1 MTERAFHAIADIFP
15 LMDGQP
21 MADLITDIQQH
32 GLREPIWLY
41 EGQIL
46 DGRNRY
52 RACLAAGVEPVFV
65 DFNGDYDQAYRF
77 SISLNL
83 HRRHLTDDQRKTFA
97 ADDSNVNRGELNQ
110 YTEKSNNGYSNRSIQ
125 NNQKTTRTD
134 AAELWNVPVR
144 GIEEA
149 KRIKKTVKPEIYNLV
164 KFGDLKLAEARRIGQ
179 NLSSEQQLAILK
191 KEDPKA
197 VQQAAKEIQAKKK
210 KARRDEL
217 SQQKQ
222 DYLKAARQE
231 KKKPF
236 PDRCQ
241 LIYQDFRVAEI
252 ADNSLDRIITD
263 PPYGHDYIPVYRDL
277 AQFAVRTLKPDGVM
291 LVMCGQMWFPEFL
304 NQLIQSELHYQWLM
318 AYLTPGGQSPR
329 LFQRKV
335 NTFWKPVL
343 VFSKGESVPDWFGD
357 VVTSAT
363 NDNDKRFHEWGQSE
377 SGFRQLVD
385 RFTRPGQTVCDPFM
399 GAGTTLLAALQYGC
413 QVIGIEWD
421 ELMFHQASKRLQEAV
436 NRV

>member
-1 MTERAFHAIADIFP
+1 MTDLAFHAIADIFP

-21 MADLITDIQQH
+21 LADLTDDIKTH

-52 RACLAAGVEPVFV
+52 RACQAAGVEPVFV
-65 DFNGDYDQAYRF
+65 DYQEDDPVGFVV
-77 SISLNL
+77 SLNL
-83 HRRHLTDDQRKTFA
+83 HRRHLNKGQKAISAGKA
-97 ADDSNVNRGELNQ
+97 AD
-110 YTEKSNNGYSNRSIQ
+110 
-125 NNQKTTRTD
+125 
-134 AAELWNVPVR
+134 A
-144 GIEEA
+144 
-149 KRIKKTVKPEIYNLV
+149 
-164 KFGDLKLAEARRIGQ
+164 
-179 NLSSEQQLAILK
+179 K
-191 KEDPKA
+191 KEDNLKRGSEGQICPSGKTTISEAAKQFDVGSTTVKSAKQVLKTGTKGLTQKVVENKVSVSTAADIATLPPNEQDIIVGLGEKA
-197 VQQAAKEIQAKKK
+197 ILMAAKEIRAKKK
-210 KARRDEL
+210 KARREEL

-222 DYLKAARQE
+222 NYLEAARKAQ
-231 KKKPF
+231 KKSF
-236 PDRCQ
+236 SDRCR
-241 LIYQDFRVAEI
+241 LIHQDFRTAKI
-252 ADNSLDRIITD
+252 ADSSLDRIITD

-304 NQLIQSELHYQWLM
+304 NQLTQSELHYQWLM
-318 AYLTPGGQSPR
+318 AYLTPGGQSPG

-357 VVTSAT
+357 VVTSST

-377 SGFRQLVD
+377 SGFCQLVN
-385 RFTRPGQTVCDPFM
+385 RFTRPGQTVCDPLM
-399 GAGTTLLAALQYGC
+399 GAGTTLLAALQCGC
-413 QVIGIEWD
+413 QVIGIECD
-421 ELMFHQASKRLQEAV
+421 EWVFYQASERIQETI